1 MGIRQLDICNR
12 VMAQAQGIAE
22 SDFPID
28 AFPAKVQ
35 SVILNMVRHENFKV
49 EYLATAILSAT
60 ASALGNTYNIRV
72 KGQWTTNAA
81 LYIIMVGRPGLGK
94 TPPLEAVFRPLR
106 KRDCRALEKFKAEMA
121 AYQNTMKESKGNNGT
136 DRPVLRRTIV
146 SDFTPEALMLA
157 HYNCPRG
164 ITILADEIMG
174 MFNSANRYTNGQL
187 IEQLLTAWSGGALDV
202 IRVSNSTP
210 VHIERPCINIIGTA
224 QTKRIH
230 ELLKKGFEENGLL
243 DRILFVLPKSR
254 EVSKWTNRDDDGEKT
269 SLAAKRWEKIL
280 DKVLALDYDTE
291 TEGDGMEEHAAHV
304 LSMNSE
310 AKEYFFSWW
319 NEKVERINRI
329 EDDADVDSREMKHPS
344 HVARLALII
353 QVLRYA
359 SDESHL
365 QFVDPVSVKAAI
377 RLNDYFEDSYIRIRS
392 FVADNTCEEPPKVLL
407 SLLPDTFDTKTAIAV
422 GKELQNISERTVMNY
437 LRELCHSRL
446 LKKSKAGHY
455 EKMVYESGKYSINEN
470 EPSTQN
476 CNE

>member
-1 MGIRQLDICNR
+1 MSIRQLDICNK

-28 AFPAKVQ
+28 AFPTKVQ
-35 SVILNMVRHENFKV
+35 SVILGMVRHENFKV

-224 QTKRIH
+224 QTKRMH

-280 DKVLALDYDTE
+280 NKVLALDYNAE
-291 TEGDGMEEHAAHV
+291 TEGDGMEEQTAHV

-329 EDDADVDSREMKHPS
+329 EDDADVDSREMKHPA

-407 SLLPDTFDTKTAIAV
+407 SLLPDTFDTKTAIAA

-470 EPSTQN
+470 EPST
-476 CNE
+476 